1 MKGIK
6 VNKKVV
12 LSAIACLL
20 IVLVVVII
28 CYRIIKEKEVVF
40 VSDSKTTSNDLIK
53 YGDYNENVKTLQR
66 FLNAKLF
73 INPDNR
79 PQYNGETLNSL
90 VVDGKFG
97 SRTLCATRWWFKKD
111 AVMLSEIQ

>member
-1 MKGIK
+1 MK

-20 IVLVVVII
+20 IVFVVVII
-28 CYRIIKEKEVVF
+28 CYRITTK
-40 VSDSKTTSNDLIK
+40 KTTSNDLIK

-73 INPDNR
+73 VNPGNR

-97 SRTLCATRWWFKKD
+97 NRTLCVTRWWFKKD
-111 AVMLSEIQ
+111 VVMLSEIQ